1 MLNIH
6 RILIIRGG
14 ALGDFILTIPVLY
27 SLRKS
32 FPKTHIELMANPSFI
47 PLARDYIDKG
57 ESIEKNGIWNY
68 FCENGELSPELKN
81 YFGGFSLI
89 ILLRPDREGIFRKNL
104 ERSGVKKIIYK
115 DPVSVPDNIHISRYL
130 IDSLLPLGITANGY
144 KPDIHLT
151 DEEIEFGGEF
161 LKKNGLSDNVT
172 AIHPGSGSE
181 KKNWMIERF
190 AEVANILLERGIKVI
205 LISGPAD
212 EKQKNRFLDLINY
225 NPVIAEK
232 LPLMKLSA
240 VLKRCKFYIGNDSGI
255 THLSALT
262 GVNTFAIY
270 GPTDHAVWSPSG
282 KNVTVITKD
291 CLNNLTVNDLLPHL
305 PINYS

>member
-1 MLNIH
+1 M
-6 RILIIRGG
+6 
-14 ALGDFILTIPVLY
+14 GDFILTIPVLY

-32 FPKTHIELMANPSFI
+32 LPKTHIELMANPSFI
-47 PLARDYIDKG
+47 PLARDLINKG

-68 FCENGELSPELKN
+68 FCEKEELSPELKN

-89 ILLRPDREGIFRKNL
+89 ILLRPDREGFFRKNL
-104 ERSGVKKIIYK
+104 ERSGVKNIIYK
-115 DPVSVPDNIHISRYL
+115 DPASVPDNIHISRYL

-144 KPDIHLT
+144 KPNINFTNGELKYA
-151 DEEIEFGGEF
+151 EEFFI
-161 LKKNGLSDNVT
+161 KNGLTESVA
-172 AIHPGSGSE
+172 AIHPGSGSK

-190 AEVANILLERGIKVI
+190 AEVANILSEKGIKII

-212 EKQKNRFLDLINY
+212 EKQKEGFLDLVNY
-225 NPVIAEK
+225 NPVIAEN

-270 GPTDHAVWSPSG
+270 GHTDPAVWSPSC

-305 PINYS
+305 PLNYSG

>member
-1 MLNIH
+1 MLNIR

-32 FPKTHIELMANPSFI
+32 FPQTHIELMANPSFI
-47 PLARDYIDKG
+47 PLARDYINKG
-57 ESIEKNGIWNY
+57 ESIEKNSIWNF
-68 FCENGELSPELKN
+68 FCEEGELPHGLKN
-81 YFGGFSLI
+81 YFSNFDII
-89 ILLRPDREGIFRKNL
+89 ILLRPDSEGIFRKNL
-104 ERSGVKKIIYK
+104 ERSGVKNIIYK

-130 IDSLLPLGITANGY
+130 IDSLLPLGITANSY
-144 KPDIHLT
+144 KPNISFTYGELKFA
-151 DEEIEFGGEF
+151 EEFF
-161 LKKNGLSDNVT
+161 KKNGLTENVT

-190 AEVANILLERGIKVI
+190 AEVANILLKKGIKII
-205 LISGPAD
+205 LISGTAD
-212 EKQKNRFLDLINY
+212 EKQKNRFLDLVNY

-270 GPTDHAVWSPSG
+270 GHTNPAVWNPSG

-305 PINYS
+305 PLN